1 MTAFIPTTRLTVQR
15 GVEQDRY
22 GEDTDTAAV
31 VAAGVP
37 ASVTEGDG
45 SGRQSQQSGR
55 PAEGRGGVI
64 DSYTIRL
71 RPGADVTEQDRLVDE
86 RNGAVYQVTDVFNPS
101 RLVGLADVR
110 VNAIRVGAAS
120 SP

>member
-1 MTAFIPTTRLTVQR
+1 MTAFFPTTRVTVQR

-22 GEDTDTAAV
+22 GEDTDTATV
-31 VAAGVP
+31 VLTGVP
-37 ASVTEGDG
+37 AAVTEGDR
-45 SGRQSQQSGR
+45 SGRAAQQSGR
-55 PAEGRGGVI
+55 PADGRGGVI

-71 RPGADVTEQDRLVDE
+71 RPGADVIEQDRLVDE
-86 RNGAVYQVTDVFNPS
+86 RSGAVYQVTDVFTPS

-110 VNAIRVGAAS
+110 VHAIRVGATS